1 MEISTEELKQVS
13 VMAVTGRVDS
23 ATAPELENALKKLV
37 DADKTQIV
45 LDLKNVEY
53 MSSAGLRAMVSTL
66 KAVKRV
72 NGDLRLA
79 SPSPRVEEVLRR
91 AGLPLGQ
98 RPFGWNANSPFP
110 GVMIASSRSATLWL
124 RRRPRLASTRWR
136 PTG

>member
-1 MEISTEELKQVS
+1 MQLWYNRATYTEEATPMEISTEELKQVS

-23 ATAPELENALKKLV
+23 ATAPELENSLKKLV
-37 DADKTQIV
+37 EAEKTQIV

-79 SPSPRVEEVLRR
+79 SPSPRVEEVLRL
-91 AGLPLGQ
+91 AGLPSIFSIYPS
-98 RPFGWNANSPFP
+98 REEA
-110 GVMIASSRSATLWL
+110 VASF
-124 RRRPRLASTRWR
+124 
-136 PTG
+136 

>member
-23 ATAPELENALKKLV
+23 ATAPELENSLKKLV
-37 DADKTQIV
+37 EAAKTQIV

-79 SPSPRVEEVLRR
+79 SPSPRVEEVLRL
-91 AGLPLGQ
+91 AGLTSIFSIHPT
-98 RPFGWNANSPFP
+98 RDEA
-110 GVMIASSRSATLWL
+110 VASF
-124 RRRPRLASTRWR
+124 
-136 PTG
+136 